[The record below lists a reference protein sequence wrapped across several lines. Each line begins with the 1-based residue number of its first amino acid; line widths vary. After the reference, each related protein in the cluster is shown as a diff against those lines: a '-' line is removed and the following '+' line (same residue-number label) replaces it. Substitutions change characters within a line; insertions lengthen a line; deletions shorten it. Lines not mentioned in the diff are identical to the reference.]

1 MRATRCGLLVFAFC
15 SHVQSPVSFAG
26 YLILDKNDP
35 TKILQR
41 ESRMLW
47 PKYNWE
53 RANQSDPSTS
63 WEFYRNCIGAMNSL
77 HPLPSTDEFVGY
89 YVGGDSV
96 AGAAKIV
103 VKTPRRSSAQPY
115 GRR

>member
-1 MRATRCGLLVFAFC
+1 MC
-15 SHVQSPVSFAG
+15 SITHGWRDAHIVVQLQRTPLRFTG
-26 YLILDKNDP
+26 YLILDKDDP
-35 TKILQR
+35 TKIVQR

-63 WEFYRNCIGAMNSL
+63 WEYYRNCIGAMNSL
-77 HPLPSTDEFVGY
+77 HQLQPGVDEFVGF

-96 AGAAKIV
+96 AGAAKITV
-103 VKTPRRSSAQPY
+103 QTPRY
-115 GRR
+115 